1 MDLDTVADELYALR
15 PEDFTAARQARADE
29 ARASGD
35 RALAERIGRLR
46 RPSLA
51 AWASNLL
58 VRRQPEDVEPLLR
71 LGEALR
77 QAHHDLDGAQLRDLS
92 RRQHVLINALSRQAR
107 RLAGQ
112 AGHPVGDDVQREIEA
127 MLQTVLAD
135 PDAGREWATGRLV
148 KPFGPTVGFPAASA
162 DATARRTPPARR
174 PAPSP
179 SAPRRADKAAD
190 EHRRRLD
197 KAADERRRR
206 LEKARRE
213 AEQAEAELRAGQ
225 DEAAEAHRRI
235 REAEERADALRRRV
249 GELSEELRR
258 LEEEQRQAGTA
269 VSEARERARAA
280 ERRVR
285 VAGRRAKTAA
295 ARVER
300 LHRTA

>member
-1 MDLDTVADELYALR
+1 MDLDTVADELYGLR
-15 PEDFTAARQARADE
+15 PEDFTAARQARAAA
-29 ARASGD
+29 ARKGGD

-107 RLAGQ
+107 HLADQ
-112 AGHPVGDDVQREIEA
+112 AGHPIGDDVQREIEA

-135 PDAGREWATGRLV
+135 PEAGREWATGRLV

-162 DATARRTPPARR
+162 GATARRTPPGRR
-174 PAPSP
+174 PAPPP
-179 SAPRRADKAAD
+179 SAPRRA
-190 EHRRRLD
+190 D

-206 LEKARRE
+206 LEKALRE

-225 DEAAEAHRRI
+225 DEAAEADRRT

-258 LEEEQRQAGTA
+258 IEEEQRQAGTA
-269 VSEARERARAA
+269 VREAREEARAA

-285 VAGRRAKTAA
+285 EAGRRAKTAA

-300 LHRTA
+300 LNRTA

>member
-1 MDLDTVADELYALR
+1 MDLDTVADELYGLR
-15 PEDFTAARQARADE
+15 PEDFTAVRQARAAA
-29 ARASGD
+29 ARRSGD

-58 VRRQPEDVEPLLR
+58 VRQRPEDVEPLLR

-77 QAHHDLDGAQLRDLS
+77 QAHHDLDGPQLRDLS

-107 RLAGQ
+107 HLADQ

-148 KPFGPTVGFPAASA
+148 KAFGPTVGFPAASA
-162 DATARRTPPARR
+162 GATARHATPPARR
-174 PAPSP
+174 PSP
-179 SAPRRADKAAD
+179 PAAPRRA
-190 EHRRRLD
+190 D

-206 LEKARRE
+206 LEKARQA
-213 AEQAEAELRAGQ
+213 AEQAEAELRASR
-225 DEAAEAHRRI
+225 DEAAEADRRT
-235 REAEERADALRRRV
+235 REAEEQADALRRRV
-249 GELSEELRR
+249 GELGEELRR

-269 VSEARERARAA
+269 VREARERARAA

-285 VAGRRAKTAA
+285 EAGRRAKTAA
-295 ARVER
+295 AQVER
-300 LHRTA
+300 LNRAA

>member
-1 MDLDTVADELYALR
+1 MDLDTVADELYGLR
-15 PEDFTAARQARADE
+15 PEDFTAARQARAAA
-29 ARASGD
+29 ARESGD

-107 RLAGQ
+107 HLADQ
-112 AGHPVGDDVQREIEA
+112 AGHPIGDDVQREIEA

-148 KPFGPTVGFPAASA
+148 KPFGPTVGFPAAST

-174 PAPSP
+174 PAPPP
-179 SAPRRADKAAD
+179 STPRRA
-190 EHRRRLD
+190 D

-206 LEKARRE
+206 LDEARRE
-213 AEQAEAELRAGQ
+213 AEQAEAELRAGR
-225 DEAAEAHRRI
+225 DEAAEADRRI

-269 VSEARERARAA
+269 VREARERARAA

-285 VAGRRAKTAA
+285 EAGRRAKTAA

-300 LHRTA
+300 LNRTA